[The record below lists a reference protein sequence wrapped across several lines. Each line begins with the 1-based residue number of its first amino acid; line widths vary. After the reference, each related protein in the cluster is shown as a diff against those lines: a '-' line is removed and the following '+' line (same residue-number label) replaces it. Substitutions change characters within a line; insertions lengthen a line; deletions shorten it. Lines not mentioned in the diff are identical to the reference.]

1 MKRLEKWL
9 REIKE
14 KVDSEA
20 RLAPSGIIQMS
31 PAMLHYV
38 KNEVDQPFNLLLA
51 PADSFIKVKNPIL
64 PLIYRPNKIYI

>member
-20 RLAPSGIIQMS
+20 RLPPSGIIQMS
-31 PAMLHYV
+31 SAMLNYV
-38 KNEVDQPFNLLLA
+38 KNEIDQPFNLLLA
-51 PADSFIKVKNPIL
+51 PADSFIKVKKSYSTLNL
-64 PLIYRPNKIYI
+64 LTK